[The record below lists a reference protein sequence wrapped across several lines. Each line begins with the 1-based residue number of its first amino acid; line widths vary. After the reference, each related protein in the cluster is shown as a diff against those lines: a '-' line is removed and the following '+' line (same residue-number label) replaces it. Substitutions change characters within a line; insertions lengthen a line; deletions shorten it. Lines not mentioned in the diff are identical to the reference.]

1 MADAQPLPEPESQSA
16 EESVWRGILDAGSP
30 REVLAKLVA
39 SDPLRLGPRCQERTI
54 SQALL
59 LDSRRLYLRASAHVA
74 RHASKYQ
81 GAPGI
86 DIWLAEHIR
95 RALKELIAE
104 DLEASRARDLGDEP
118 EDPWIRGVA
127 ELLGVEP
134 ALVTRGCASFN
145 QASYDVRS
153 AFFGILVDSKPIAV
167 WAKTNGVSEERARTS
182 LKKGLWLLG
191 LRDELDLDEF
201 LEGRTDEP

>member
-1 MADAQPLPEPESQSA
+1 MPDAQPLPEPESQSA
-16 EESVWRGILDAGSP
+16 EESVWRGILDSGSA
-30 REVLAKLVA
+30 REVLAKLIT
-39 SDPLRLGPRCQERTI
+39 SDPLQLGPRCHERTL

-74 RHASKYQ
+74 RHAAKYQ
-81 GAPGI
+81 GVPGL
-86 DIWLAEHIR
+86 DVWLAEHIR
-95 RALKELIAE
+95 RALKELVAE
-104 DLEASRARDLGDEP
+104 DLEASRSHDSSDGP

-127 ELLGVEP
+127 DLLGLEP

-153 AFFGILVDSKPIAV
+153 AFFGVLVDGQPITA
-167 WAKTNGVSEERARTS
+167 WAKANGVSKERARTS
-182 LKKGLWLLG
+182 LTKGLWLLG
-191 LRDELDLDEF
+191 LRDGLDLDEF

>member
-16 EESVWRGILDAGSP
+16 EKSVWRGILDAGSP
-30 REVLAKLVA
+30 REVLAKLIT
-39 SDPLRLGPRCQERTI
+39 SDPLRLGPRCHERTM

-74 RHASKYQ
+74 RHAAKYQ
-81 GAPGI
+81 GVPGI
-86 DIWLAEHIR
+86 DVWLAGHIR

-104 DLEASRARDLGDEP
+104 DLEASRSHDLGDEP

-153 AFFGILVDSKPIAV
+153 AFFGILVDAKPIAV
-167 WAKTNGVSEERARTS
+167 WSKANGVPEVRARAS